1 MLFLIFYYVSTNYFK
16 CRNSMR
22 IILMLLYYQLFFVIL
37 LLYTFLLH
45 CPFSFI
51 GEYSYDML
59 MACFNDWN
67 AVIFV
72 PAI

>member
-1 MLFLIFYYVSTNYFK
+1 
-16 CRNSMR
+16 MR
-22 IILMLLYYQLFFVIL
+22 ISLMFLYYQSFFVIL
-37 LLYTFLLH
+37 FLYTFLLH

-51 GEYSYDML
+51 GEYSHDML